1 MDLRIHFVNRA
12 LVEMLGLPAEMYTTR
27 PYEGQIA
34 GSILHIYMNGENI
47 LQALLKQV
55 IQDRKPVIIP
65 EKAFMQENTKGTYFP
80 VSGEVVP
87 IFAKDK
93 LTGMAI
99 VCRNISEE
107 EMQSVFSIWLSR
119 KSPFIRGSTT
129 HG

>member
-1 MDLRIHFVNRA
+1 MKM
-12 LVEMLGLPAEMYTTR
+12 E
-27 PYEGQIA
+27 
-34 GSILHIYMNGENI
+34 IL
-47 LQALLKQV
+47 LLKQV

-65 EKAFMQENTKGTYFP
+65 EKAFMQENTKGIYFP

-107 EMQSVFSIWLSR
+107 EMQKRFFSMAVDESSIY
-119 KSPFIRGSTT
+119 G
-129 HG
+129 

>member
-1 MDLRIHFVNRA
+1 
-12 LVEMLGLPAEMYTTR
+12 
-27 PYEGQIA
+27 
-34 GSILHIYMNGENI
+34 
-47 LQALLKQV
+47 
-55 IQDRKPVIIP
+55 
-65 EKAFMQENTKGTYFP
+65 MQENTKGTYFP

-107 EMQSVFSIWLSR
+107 EMQKRFSIWLLR
-119 KSPFIRGSTT
+119 KVPFIRGSTT